1 MYFSINVDG
10 KYYNPATVKTGEAEA
25 YFFKEEELKTM
36 CLILYCHLRQFI
48 QTITISLNF
57 PGQIGQG
64 MLEIPLLKI
73 FRNESQYL
81 NFINMPD
88 YDKSRKILSEYS
100 ISLNEIAK
108 EIEPILNY
116 IQEILK
122 PIINGV
128 SDDEN

>member
-88 YDKSRKILSEYS
+88 YDKSRKILSEYF
-100 ISLNEIAK
+100 
-108 EIEPILNY
+108 
-116 IQEILK
+116 IQRDGLLRQYFSTFELY
-122 PIINGV
+122 PRN
-128 SDDEN
+128 SQTNN

>member
-88 YDKSRKILSEYS
+88 YDKSEKILSAYFIPLSE
-100 ISLNEIAK
+100 ISQ